1 MALTA
6 RDRAILEFERG
17 WWRQPGPK
25 EHAIRARF
33 GLSATRYYTILNGL
47 VDDPDALA
55 HDPLSVRRLRRRR
68 DDRRRARF
76 ESPPL
81 RERPGR

>member
-1 MALTA
+1 MALTP
-6 RDRAILEFERG
+6 RDRAILDFERG
-17 WWRQPGPK
+17 WWRAAGPK
-25 EHAIRARF
+25 EHAIRETF
-33 GLSATRYYTILNGL
+33 GLSATRYYAILSGL
-47 VDDPDALA
+47 VDDPDALV

-68 DDRRRARF
+68 DERRRARF